1 VRRDEKTLTFV
12 ASHFLYATEHVLK
25 LYTEHDKDNKDNNKF
40 QLYEEA
46 GSDSARTVHC
56 DRALIKYVQFY

>member
-1 VRRDEKTLTFV
+1 MNDN
-12 ASHFLYATEHVLK
+12 
-25 LYTEHDKDNKDNNKF
+25 DKGNNNKF

-56 DRALIKYVQFY
+56 DRAADVKGMWEW

>member
-1 VRRDEKTLTFV
+1 M
-12 ASHFLYATEHVLK
+12 Y
-25 LYTEHDKDNKDNNKF
+25 DNDKDNNKF

-56 DRALIKYVQFY
+56 DRAVIKGVHFYWDVKLLMWKKCGNG